1 MKRLG
6 WHGAIE
12 RFKFKYGPRAAEQ
25 VQRPVQRR
33 QGRVELSAMHEDGAA
48 HVAEHLVGR
57 ASDQLASVA
66 ARLREMRTAAL
77 ETGKAAAHVTDDYVH
92 ESPWLAIASAACVGV
107 VIGLLISRR

>member
-1 MKRLG
+1 MNASSSADTDVNT
-6 WHGAIE
+6 AIGDAQ
-12 RFKFKYGPRAAEQ
+12 RTLQRAATAT
-25 VQRPVQRR
+25 
-33 QGRVELSAMHEDGAA
+33 GD
-48 HVAEHLVGR
+48 VAEHLVGR

-66 ARLREMRTAAL
+66 AKLREMRTAAV